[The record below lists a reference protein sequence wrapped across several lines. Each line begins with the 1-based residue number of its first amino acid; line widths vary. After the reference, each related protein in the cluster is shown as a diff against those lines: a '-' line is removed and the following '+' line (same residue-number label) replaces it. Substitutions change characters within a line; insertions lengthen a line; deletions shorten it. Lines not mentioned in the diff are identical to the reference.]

1 MKSCLLDLHGADIQ
15 SSVGHPVKDIDIGY
29 IGYSNKKHPINTN
42 EDLKTAFLSGSEHA
56 TKCPVFYM
64 VESSSVQNEEQG
76 EEI

>member
-1 MKSCLLDLHGADIQ
+1 MKSCLLDLHGADNQ
-15 SSVGHPVKDIDIGY
+15 SSVGHLVKDIDIGY

-64 VESSSVQNEEQG
+64 VESSSVQNQE
-76 EEI
+76 